1 MCVFVLQ
8 LAVSGNL
15 IKCGQWMQKCL
26 IVVIQRIVISS
37 SLGQSFELSFHPL
50 VDDPDQ
56 QKSPKEKYLDKFKEF
71 WDCNLP
77 LISNMTETTCT
88 GLKYFANNTV
98 NYNINSSLHHSLQ
111 WLTLGISIKNYLHWR
126 DPWLCVQ
133 KLK

>member
-1 MCVFVLQ
+1 
-8 LAVSGNL
+8 
-15 IKCGQWMQKCL
+15 MQKCL

-88 GLKYFANNTV
+88 GLK
-98 NYNINSSLHHSLQ
+98 
-111 WLTLGISIKNYLHWR
+111 
-126 DPWLCVQ
+126 
-133 KLK
+133 